1 MNGIMTYMT
10 IMTMVYEQCV
20 CFTAWPPIEWQKYP
34 KRFKFDEIISFVN
47 IDDFNVFIYGNC

>member
-1 MNGIMTYMT
+1 MTYMT